1 MKCHEYGPCFTSCV
15 GVDSGLVVF
24 RQVIGHSG
32 HDDDP
37 VVVVGEGL
45 VVAAAEGG
53 VAADGRSC
61 GDAAAGAGVDQSF
74 YCSGILEEI

>member
-24 RQVIGHSG
+24 RQVVGHSG

-53 VAADGRSC
+53 VAADGRSR
-61 GDAAAGAGVDQSF
+61 GDAAAGAGVDQCF
-74 YCSGILEEI
+74 YCSGILDEI